1 MNPRV
6 ANLTRADHLQASAGL
21 RPDACARGDN
31 ALLAQVNVTDE
42 ENPLANKALE
52 GLHERNDSVPAARP
66 NLGATE

>member
-1 MNPRV
+1 MRV
-6 ANLTRADHLQASAGL
+6 RG
-21 RPDACARGDN
+21 GDN